1 MTNYI
6 DEKILKLK
14 EEIKN
19 IVILK
24 ELEKK
29 KSEIDIKKDKE
40 INLKF
45 FFEPS
50 HRVDL
55 NVVPLARN
63 TRGEMLYRRT
73 RFRHEETSQL

>member
-29 KSEIDIKKDKE
+29 KKKHMNTLM
-40 INLKF
+40 IYLNLKF
-45 FFEPS
+45 
-50 HRVDL
+50 
-55 NVVPLARN
+55 
-63 TRGEMLYRRT
+63 
-73 RFRHEETSQL
+73 

>member
-29 KSEIDIKKDKE
+29 KSEIEIKKQKE
-40 INLKF
+40 LDLRF
-45 FFEPS
+45 FFEK
-50 HRVDL
+50 D
-55 NVVPLARN
+55 
-63 TRGEMLYRRT
+63 
-73 RFRHEETSQL
+73 F

>member
-29 KSEIDIKKDKE
+29 KSEIEIKKQKE
-40 INLKF
+40 LDLRF
-45 FFEPS
+45 FF
-50 HRVDL
+50 
-55 NVVPLARN
+55 
-63 TRGEMLYRRT
+63 
-73 RFRHEETSQL
+73 

>member
-29 KSEIDIKKDKE
+29 KSEIEIKKQK
-40 INLKF
+40 
-45 FFEPS
+45 
-50 HRVDL
+50 
-55 NVVPLARN
+55 
-63 TRGEMLYRRT
+63 
-73 RFRHEETSQL
+73 

>member
-29 KSEIDIKKDKE
+29 KSEIEIKKQKE
-40 INLKF
+40 LDLRF
-45 FFEPS
+45 FFENIQ
-50 HRVDL
+50 RYKIKID
-55 NVVPLARN
+55 N
-63 TRGEMLYRRT
+63 
-73 RFRHEETSQL
+73 